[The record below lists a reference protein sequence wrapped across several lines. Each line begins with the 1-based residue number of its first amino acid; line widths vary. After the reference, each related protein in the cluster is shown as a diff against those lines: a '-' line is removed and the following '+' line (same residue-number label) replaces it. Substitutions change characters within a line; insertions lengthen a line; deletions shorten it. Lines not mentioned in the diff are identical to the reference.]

1 MSKLATEHREYLA
14 ASRKTEEEVVE
25 ILSSMQTS
33 RISSLRPD
41 RWIVL
46 GFREQHQDTRKPRVV
61 LSNDST
67 PRIAVWATQGLA
79 RILSNCKEFFE
90 KRVDDGRC
98 KTTYWMPAL
107 EHNTLVRGLEIEVQP
122 SKKFFGREG
131 MEVCWNPIQVLHA
144 PGNLRVETLQRLAES
159 EAEFVEKASCVRRV
173 DIAPKSTDLWKAVD
187 MLPGEYLCR
196 RFCSQMFRGN
206 PRMLLYVVPLDE
218 GGEPTTDVECPT
230 YGYFL
235 EKEIERLGG
244 PAELEKMRS
253 PILCRFGAEKTTPT
267 KRKDRTVSIASTLAV

>member
-1 MSKLATEHREYLA
+1 MFRIPIHVHKQFCMYGFLGRAAAFSGGRRTLQNHILDASTGAQHRGA
-14 ASRKTEEEVVE
+14 
-25 ILSSMQTS
+25 
-33 RISSLRPD
+33 
-41 RWIVL
+41 
-46 GFREQHQDTRKPRVV
+46 
-61 LSNDST
+61 
-67 PRIAVWATQGLA
+67 
-79 RILSNCKEFFE
+79 
-90 KRVDDGRC
+90 
-98 KTTYWMPAL
+98 
-107 EHNTLVRGLEIEVQP
+107 GLEIEVQL
-122 SKKFFGREG
+122 SKKFFGSREG

-144 PGNLRVETLQRLAES
+144 PGNLCVEVLQRLAES

-173 DIAPKSTDLWKAVD
+173 DVTPKSTDLWKAVY

-218 GGEPTTDVECPT
+218 GGEPKTDVECPT

-253 PILCRFGAEKTTPT
+253 PILCRFGAAKTTPT
-267 KRKDRTVSIASTLAV
+267 KRKDRKISIASTPAV